1 VRHAAREVGCQCL
14 NEDLRVGLMN
24 NIVRTSATAVVAMSL
39 ICVFGTPAFAKGDAV
54 AGKDKAGLCA
64 GCHGDDGNSFS
75 AGFPRL
81 ASQYEAYIVKQIK
94 DFQSGHRANNDTM
107 TGMAA
112 MVASVQDAKD
122 IGAYFHSQK
131 MSKEPIAPVDKKL
144 AKQGKKIFNEGIPRK
159 GVYGCVN
166 CHGKNGKGKSK
177 TISAFPIIGGQHK
190 DYIIKE
196 LQDFRSGLRSNDPG
210 GMMSDIAKKLDDK
223 DIDAVANYLSGL

>member
-1 VRHAAREVGCQCL
+1 MGHAAREAGCQCL
-14 NEDLRVGLMN
+14 NEDLRVGLMK

-39 ICVFGTPAFAKGDAV
+39 IFVFGTPAFAKGDAV

-64 GCHGDDGNSFS
+64 GCHGDDGNSLS
-75 AGFPRL
+75 GGFPSL
-81 ASQYEAYIVKQIK
+81 ASQYEDYIVKQIK
-94 DFQSGHRANNDTM
+94 DFQTGHRANNETM
-107 TGMAA
+107 AGMAA

-131 MSKEPIAPVDKKL
+131 MSKEPVAPVDKKL

-196 LQDFRSGLRSNDPG
+196 LKDFRSGLRSNDPG